1 MPRFELNISYII
13 QNKSTCMLKSVHK
26 YCNRITYK
34 KKKRKMTEAI
44 HITMEKLKQ

>member
-1 MPRFELNISYII
+1 MPRLELNISYII
-13 QNKSTCMLKSVHK
+13 QIKSTCMLKSFHQ

-34 KKKRKMTEAI
+34 KKKRKTTETT